1 MPERA
6 FELVL
11 LERAATSTSW
21 PTTPDLRAR
30 VTAAIAASSPR
41 GAQPPPA
48 VKPRPAIQTWRAGI
62 ALAVLAG
69 VIAMLGL
76 LAVPTSRGAIA
87 DFFGIEGS
95 KVEFLP
101 TPAPGTTAT
110 PLPTPADIATNAE
123 RVTLAEAAEA
133 LGSAPRLPGN
143 AEPDAALLVRYAGQ
157 PVVILRYD
165 DFDLWQTRMIAGSSF
180 GKEPAPGG
188 QVEEFLL
195 SDGSPARWVTGAP
208 HFVFYELP
216 DGTRFASSERLVEQ
230 STLIWNRDGVF
241 YRLETDLL
249 LDEAVTIAESLE

>member
-1 MPERA
+1 MADHARSAHARRCLHRQHRERG
-6 FELVL
+6 
-11 LERAATSTSW
+11 
-21 PTTPDLRAR
+21 
-30 VTAAIAASSPR
+30 TAAP
-41 GAQPPPA
+41 GCE
-48 VKPRPAIQTWRAGI
+48 T
-62 ALAVLAG
+62 LA
-69 VIAMLGL
+69 GL
-76 LAVPTSRGAIA
+76 LALPTSRGAIA

-110 PLPTPADIATNAE
+110 PLPTPADVATTAE
-123 RVTLAEAAEA
+123 RATLAEAEEA
-133 LGSAPRLPGN
+133 LGFAPRLPGN

-165 DFDLWQTRMIAGSSF
+165 GYDLWQTRMIAGSSF

-216 DGTRFASSERLVEQ
+216 DGTRFASSERLIEQ
-230 STLIWNRDGVF
+230 STLIWNDGGVF
-241 YRLETDLL
+241 HRMETDLPL
-249 LDEAVTIAESLE
+249 EQAVAIAESLVVSP

>member
-1 MPERA
+1 MAEAA
-6 FELVL
+6 FELIL
-11 LERAATSTSW
+11 LERAATTTPW
-21 PTTPDLRAR
+21 PITPDLRTR
-30 VTAAIAASSPR
+30 VAASIASTAR

-48 VKPRPAIQTWRAGI
+48 VKPSRPAHQTWRAGI
-62 ALAVLAG
+62 ALAVLGG
-69 VIAMLGL
+69 VIALLGL
-76 LAVPTSRGAIA
+76 LALPTSRGAIA

-95 KVEFLP
+95 KVELLP

-110 PLPTPADIATNAE
+110 PLPTPADVATSAE
-123 RVTLAEAAEA
+123 RVTLAEAEEA
-133 LGSAPRLPGN
+133 LGFAPRLPGN

-180 GKEPAPGG
+180 GKGSAPGG
-188 QVEEFLL
+188 QIEEFLL
-195 SDGSPARWVTGAP
+195 SGGAPARWVTGAP

-249 LDEAVTIAESLE
+249 LDEAVTIAEALE